1 MSEKQNV
8 TDLAKE
14 RAKRQKQPD
23 ANTYE
28 VKNSETLEQAAAQYG
43 YKFRYNSR
51 AAEMEIIGGK
61 IKRWEPLTD
70 SLVAQLLESIEMQF
84 RYRSEGGRTR
94 ALRFSNEEFD
104 RAIKALSVRQ
114 SFDPF
119 RSYLSELPAW
129 DHVPRV
135 HSLFTTVFNS
145 DSDELSQYM
154 AKHIFLGVI
163 TRAYEPGFLI
173 REVPILVGPQAIGK
187 SALLRHLFPIENQ
200 SAWFSDSYQLHE
212 SDTKT
217 RVESTLGCCV
227 VEISEMTGLRK
238 AELERVKQDLTA
250 VKDRVRLAYARHVSR
265 IQRQFIFVGTSN
277 RRDFLPND
285 PSGNSRFVPIDCPA
299 GKGSVEEF
307 MAEHREQF
315 WAESLCL
322 YHAGERPVLLRSLIG
337 QAAARAEK
345 FRDID
350 ETVETDLAAVLPSM
364 THVPWPSLAQIVE
377 AIGLNPKKRG
387 DEARV
392 STALRRG
399 GWESEKDRVRRYWR
413 PKYDVTPVAPL

>member
-1 MSEKQNV
+1 MSFMPEKQNV
-8 TDLAKE
+8 TDLNKE
-14 RAKRQKQPD
+14 RVRRQKQPD
-23 ANTYE
+23 PNTYQI
-28 VKNSETLEQAAAQYG
+28 KNSETLEQAAAQYG
-43 YKFRYNSR
+43 YKFRYNVR
-51 AAEMEIIGGK
+51 AAEMEIIGCK

-70 SLVAQLLESIEMQF
+70 LLIAHLLEWIEVQF
-84 RYRSEGGRTR
+84 LHQPEGGRAR

-119 RSYLSELPAW
+119 QVYLNELPAW

-135 HSLFTTVFNS
+135 HSLFADVFNS
-145 DSDELSQYM
+145 DSDDLSRYM
-154 AKHIFLGVI
+154 AAHIFLGVI

-187 SALLRHLFPIENQ
+187 SALLRHLFPIQSQ

-217 RVESTLGCCV
+217 RVESTLGCCL

-238 AELERVKQDLTA
+238 AELERVKQDLTS

-265 IQRQFIFVGTSN
+265 IERQFIFVGTSN

-285 PSGNSRFVPIDCPA
+285 PSGNTRFLPIDCPA
-299 GKGSVEEF
+299 GKGSVEKF

-315 WAESLCL
+315 WAESLYL
-322 YHAGERPVLLRSLIG
+322 YHAGERPVLPRSLIG
-337 QAAARAEK
+337 QAAAQAEK
-345 FRDID
+345 FRDTD
-350 ETVETDLAAVLPSM
+350 EIVETDLAAVLPGM
-364 THVPWPSLAQIVE
+364 THTPWPSLTQIIE
-377 AIGLNPKKRG
+377 AINLNPRKR
-387 DEARV
+387 E
-392 STALRRG
+392 T
-399 GWESEKDRVRRYWR
+399 
-413 PKYDVTPVAPL
+413 

>member
-1 MSEKQNV
+1 MPEKQNV
-8 TDLAKE
+8 TDLNKE
-14 RAKRQKQPD
+14 RVRRQKQPD
-23 ANTYE
+23 PNTYQI
-28 VKNSETLEQAAAQYG
+28 KNSETLEQAAAQYG
-43 YKFRYNSR
+43 IKFRYNSR

-70 SLVAQLLESIEMQF
+70 SLIAELLEWIEMQF
-84 RYRSEGGRTR
+84 LHQSEGGRTR

-119 RSYLSELPAW
+119 QCILTTY
-129 DHVPRV
+129 PRGIA
-135 HSLFTTVFNS
+135 SLGCIRCLLTCSIPTVTTFPGIWPRIS
-145 DSDELSQYM
+145 
-154 AKHIFLGVI
+154 FWGVI

-173 REVPILVGPQAIGK
+173 REVPILVGPQSIGK
-187 SALLRHLFPIENQ
+187 SALLRHLFPIQSQ

-217 RVESTLGCCV
+217 RVESTLGCCL

-238 AELERVKQDLTA
+238 AELERVKQDLTS

-265 IQRQFIFVGTSN
+265 IERQFIFVGTSN

-285 PSGNSRFVPIDCPA
+285 PSGNTRFLPIDCPA
-299 GKGSVEEF
+299 GKGSVEKF

-315 WAESLCL
+315 WAESLYL
-322 YHAGERPVLLRSLIG
+322 YHAGERPVLPRSLIV
-337 QAAARAEK
+337 QAAAQAEK
-345 FRDID
+345 FRDTD
-350 ETVETDLAAVLPSM
+350 EVVEADLAAVLPSM
-364 THVPWPSLAQIVE
+364 THTPWPSLTQIIE
-377 AIGLNPKKRG
+377 AVGLNPKKRG

-392 STALRRG
+392 STALRRL
-399 GWESEKDRVRRYWR
+399 GWESERDCVRRYWR
-413 PKYDVTPVAPL
+413 PKYDMTPLTPL